1 MAAQP
6 QRRLPTPFVDGSS
19 FSAPSVGED
28 VVVHRVVAVVLAVAE
43 VVQPAVSVDAVDH
56 RAVVAV
62 DRLAAAEEDGD

>member
-1 MAAQP
+1 M
-6 QRRLPTPFVDGSS
+6 
-19 FSAPSVGED
+19 
-28 VVVHRVVAVVLAVAE
+28 VHRVVAVVLAVAE